1 MKTFEDTGKPMKSV
15 LPKKADWLKTSVEK
29 FDPDNC
35 KVTTQEGDE
44 ISYEYL
50 VIAIGLQLKYE
61 MVQLAFL
68 KNGTKSLPKL
78 TSENLKN

>member
-15 LPKKADWLKTSVEK
+15 LPKKADWLQTSVEK

-35 KVTTQEGDE
+35 KVTTKEGDE

-61 MVQLAFL
+61 MVIYFHRIFQICNYFSSQFL
-68 KNGTKSLPKL
+68 YLM
-78 TSENLKN
+78 